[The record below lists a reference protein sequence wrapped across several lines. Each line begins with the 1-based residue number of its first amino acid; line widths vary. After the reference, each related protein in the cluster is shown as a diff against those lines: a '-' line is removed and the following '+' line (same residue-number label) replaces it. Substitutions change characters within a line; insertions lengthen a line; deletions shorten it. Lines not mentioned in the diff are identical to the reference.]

1 MTRLSVTCLR
11 QRVAAAVVL
20 AIAIALLVTPA
31 RADESLKDIACR
43 SVHLGYPG
51 LEGTVFY
58 TELTVDESAAGS
70 YFMACGFDA
79 GYFGIQQLDA
89 KRKVVIFS
97 VWDPGDQNDPN
108 QVAEDQR
115 VKLVHQ
121 GEGVR
126 IGRFGNEGTGGQ
138 SFLDFAWKLGQ
149 KYRFAVT
156 ARVVGDRTE
165 FAGHFY
171 LPDEQKWQ
179 HMVTFSTLAKG
190 RRLRGYYSFIEDFR
204 RNKISATE
212 PRRAHFGDGWIYTT
226 TGKWQP
232 LARAQF
238 TADSNPATNIN
249 AEIDGQ
255 QFTLATGGGT
265 KSSGV
270 KLREFMQI
278 AAPPTEPPADVRA
291 LAVSAD
297 TPK

>member
-1 MTRLSVTCLR
+1 MPQILAPIRLSTFTSVF
-11 QRVAAAVVL
+11 AL
-20 AIAIALLVTPA
+20 ALATLLASA

-51 LEGTVFY
+51 PEGSLFY
-58 TELTVDESAAGS
+58 NELTVDQSAPGS

-79 GYFGIQQLDA
+79 GYFGIQQLDG
-89 KRKVVIFS
+89 KRKVAIFS

-108 QVAEDQR
+108 KVADDQR

-138 SFLDFAWKLGQ
+138 SFLDVDWKLGE

-165 FAGHFY
+165 YAGYIH
-171 LPDEQKWQ
+171 LPDEQKLR

-212 PRRAHFGDGWIYTT
+212 PRRAHFGNGWIQTVDD
-226 TGKWQP
+226 KWQP
-232 LARAQF
+232 LVMARF
-238 TADSNPATNIN
+238 TGDSNPATNIN
-249 AEIDGQ
+249 ATLDGQ
-255 QFTLATGGGT
+255 QFTLATGGDT
-265 KSSGV
+265 KNDGI
-270 KLREFMQI
+270 KLNDKMQI
-278 AAPPTEPPADVRA
+278 AAPPAEPPADVRE
-291 LAVSAD
+291 LANSPE

>member
-1 MTRLSVTCLR
+1 MPPMVESNRCSTLAL
-11 QRVAAAVVL
+11 AFAL
-20 AIAIALLVTPA
+20 AIATFPDSS
-31 RADESLKDIACR
+31 RADESLKDVACR

-51 LEGTVFY
+51 PEGTLFY
-58 TELTVDESAAGS
+58 MELTVDESAAGS

-79 GYFGIQQLDA
+79 GYFGIQQLDGR
-89 KRKVVIFS
+89 RKVVIFS

-108 QVAEDQR
+108 QVAEEQR
-115 VKLVHQ
+115 VKHVHQ

-138 SFLDFAWKLGQ
+138 SFLDFDWKVGQ

-171 LPDEQKWQ
+171 LPAEQKWL

-212 PRRAHFGDGWIYTT
+212 PRRAHFGNGWIYTT
-226 TGKWQP
+226 AGKWQP

-249 AEIDGQ
+249 AAVDGQ
-255 QFTLATGGGT
+255 QFVLATGGGT
-265 KSSGV
+265 KNDGV
-270 KLREFMQI
+270 KLNEKLQI
-278 AAPPTEPPADVRA
+278 AEPPAEPPADVRA
-291 LAVSAD
+291 LVPQEE